1 MLQKDALN
9 ILKLGTSV
17 FLTGGAGTGKSHTLR
32 AYIEYLKEHDIT
44 HAVTASTGIAAT
56 HIGGMTIH
64 SWSGIGAKDGLN
76 EYEMDALESRKVLWD
91 RYQKTQVLIID
102 EISMLSGIFLDTLN
116 TLAKHMRRNEKPFG
130 GMQVIFCGDLFQL
143 PPVTRGQESLAI
155 DAKAWAELK
164 PAVCYLKE
172 QYRQQ
177 DGAFIEILNALR
189 SQTLTDDHLTTLQE
203 RHQDDATIELDE
215 TITRIYTH
223 NVDVDGE
230 NEKKLASLS
239 GRVESYT
246 MHTHGK
252 EHHVE
257 ALKKGCLAPE
267 RLTLKEG
274 AQVLFVKNN
283 PEKGYVNGTRGEV
296 TGFSPQGFPYVRTM
310 SGSQMLVEATEW
322 SLENDNGKVVA
333 NITQLPL
340 RLAWA
345 ITVHKS
351 QGMSLDAAVIDISRA
366 FAPGMGY
373 VALSRVRTL
382 AGLTLTG
389 FSRDALR
396 MHPRIVTFDT
406 KLQQMSRNAEA
417 RIQALSKAEI
427 QAKHERF
434 IHDSG
439 GSIRAIHPENS
450 KKRKSTRERIES
462 WRESL
467 DRFLQGNSISAIAK
481 TLEVTPGTVM
491 HHLEKAAAAGEHI
504 PRKHFAGLIKPP
516 LLKKILAACDAVEH
530 GKEAGEGITLKM
542 TPVKA
547 YLEERKVECTFDD
560 IRIARLL
567 RFTGKSTQ

>member
-1 MLQKDALN
+1 MLQKDALD

-32 AYIEYLKEHDIT
+32 AYIDYLKEHDIA
-44 HAVTASTGIAAT
+44 HAITASTGIAAT
-56 HIGGMTIH
+56 HIGGVTIH

-76 EYEMDALESRKVLWD
+76 EYEMDALESRKALWD
-91 RYQKTQVLIID
+91 RYQRTQVLIID
-102 EISMLSGIFLDTLN
+102 EISMLSGMFLDTLN
-116 TLAKHMRRNEKPFG
+116 KLAKHMRRNEKPFG
-130 GMQVIFCGDLFQL
+130 GMQVVFCGDLFQL

-172 QYRQQ
+172 QFRQQ
-177 DGAFIEILNALR
+177 DSTFIEILNALR
-189 SQTLTDDHLTTLQE
+189 SQSLTDDHLTTLQE
-203 RHQDDATIELDE
+203 RHQDDTTIELDE

-223 NVDVDGE
+223 NVDVDSE
-230 NEKKLASLS
+230 NEKKLASLG

-296 TGFSPQGFPYVRTM
+296 IGFSPQGFPQVRTV

-333 NITQLPL
+333 SIAQLPL

-351 QGMSLDAAVIDISRA
+351 QGMSLDAAIIDISRA

-382 AGLTLTG
+382 SGLTLTG

-396 MHPRIVTFDT
+396 MHPRVVSFDA

-417 RIQALSKAEI
+417 RIHALSKTEI
-427 QAKHERF
+427 RAKHERF

-439 GSIRAIHPENS
+439 GSIKVINQEET
-450 KKRKSTRERIES
+450 KKRKSTRARGES
-462 WRESL
+462 WRETL
-467 DRFLQGNSISAIAK
+467 ERFLQGNSITAIASA
-481 TLEVTPGTVM
+481 LELTPGTVM
-491 HHLEKAAAAGEHI
+491 NHLEKAATAGEHI
-504 PRKHFAGLIKPP
+504 PKKHFAGLVRPP
-516 LLKKILAACDAVEH
+516 LLKKILVACDAVERA
-530 GKEAGEGITLKM
+530 GDAGEGIALKL
-542 TPVKA
+542 TPIKS
-547 YLEERKVECTFDD
+547 YLEDRKTECTFDD

-567 RFTGKSTQ
+567 RSLH